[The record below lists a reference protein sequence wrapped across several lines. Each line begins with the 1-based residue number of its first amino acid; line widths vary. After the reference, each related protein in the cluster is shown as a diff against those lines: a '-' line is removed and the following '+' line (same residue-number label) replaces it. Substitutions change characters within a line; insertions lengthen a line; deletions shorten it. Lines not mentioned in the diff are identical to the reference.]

1 MSENEI
7 KNGNG
12 VNGQDVPTPS
22 NVIPINQS
30 KKKLAKQIAEKGNE
44 IKDLESK
51 VNLLNKIIM
60 GQANFMNSIT
70 TEIDNLKRNLVET
83 TTTLYTLIE
92 NHLNIDLDAL
102 QENVDKKKIQMFEES
117 AKEEDKKDNAVTDE
131 SEEVRGDSIVVI
143 TSSVGEDGKVGVLRS
158 RLDLR
163 KPVSVPNLKEGL
175 IGMKLGETKELTI
188 GDMVHN
194 IKVLDIKKI
203 GSTL

>member
-1 MSENEI
+1 
-7 KNGNG
+7 
-12 VNGQDVPTPS
+12 
-22 NVIPINQS
+22 
-30 KKKLAKQIAEKGNE
+30 
-44 IKDLESK
+44 
-51 VNLLNKIIM
+51 M

-92 NHLNIDLDAL
+92 SHLNIDLDAL
-102 QENVDKKKIQMFEES
+102 QENVDKKKIQMFEEG

-131 SEEVRGDSIVVI
+131 SEEVGGDSIVVI

>member
-92 NHLNIDLDAL
+92 SHLNIDLDAL
-102 QENVDKKKIQMFEES
+102 QENVDKKKIQMFEEGT
-117 AKEEDKKDNAVTDE
+117 KEEDKKDNAVTDE
-131 SEEVRGDSIVVI
+131 SGEIKGDSIVVI
-143 TSSVGEDGKVGVLRS
+143 TSSVGDDGKVGVLRS

-203 GSTL
+203 GNTL